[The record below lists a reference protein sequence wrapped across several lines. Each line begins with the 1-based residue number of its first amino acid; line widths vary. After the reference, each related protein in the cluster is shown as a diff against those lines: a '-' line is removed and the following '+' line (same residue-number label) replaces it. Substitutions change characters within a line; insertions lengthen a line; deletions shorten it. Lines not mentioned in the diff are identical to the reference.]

1 MRRVLPVGHGTLLT
15 HDSID
20 SQQFQEIEMSEN
32 FRGVTKQLN
41 NDVNN
46 GSP

>member
-1 MRRVLPVGHGTLLT
+1 
-15 HDSID
+15 
-20 SQQFQEIEMSEN
+20 MSEN

-46 GSP
+46 GSPWFIY